1 MSGDAAA
8 PTGGAAAAAS
18 AASARQNPAKRSL
31 AWTSPLE
38 LAAAPKQLA
47 AAAEAAAEK
56 AGEKLAAV
64 QERGL
69 GIATRAWN
77 AVSGNGPEALHGV
90 ELRQDTALCSP
101 DDLHL
106 PAVEVRGVQ
115 RVAHIGAARAVALQC
130 AALGRGCGALTR
142 LRATAAR
149 RRRWWRCT
157 RARQPA
163 RSGCAAR

>member
-8 PTGGAAAAAS
+8 PDGAAAAAAS
-18 AASARQNPAKRSL
+18 AASAPPRPTKRSL

-38 LAAAPKQLA
+38 LAAAPQQLA

-69 GIATRAWN
+69 GMATRAWN
-77 AVSGNGPEALHGV
+77 AVSGNGPEALHAVGQ
-90 ELRQDTALCSP
+90 RQDTALCSP

-106 PAVEVRGVQ
+106 PAVEVRAAQ
-115 RVAHIGAARAVALQC
+115 RAAC
-130 AALGRGCGALTR
+130 S
-142 LRATAAR
+142 AR
-149 RRRWWRCT
+149 EG
-157 RARQPA
+157 P
-163 RSGCAAR
+163 